1 MKNSAAME
9 QMNRQITGTMKAPI
23 VEYNKCYNNEYYM
36 ED

>member
-9 QMNRQITGTMKAPI
+9 QMSRQITGTTNALI